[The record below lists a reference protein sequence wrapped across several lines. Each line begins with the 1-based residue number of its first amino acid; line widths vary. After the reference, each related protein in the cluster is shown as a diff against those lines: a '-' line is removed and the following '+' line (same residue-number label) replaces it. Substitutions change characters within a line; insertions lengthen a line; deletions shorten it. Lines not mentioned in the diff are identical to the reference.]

1 MRWLVWCVVLGLSV
15 CSTVETSGSATTF
28 TPTTFAPTSTI
39 DYEMEFLGQR
49 FSVFS
54 AEVLLATASSSEDGG
69 SGRQSLRRRNPSST
83 VNDAVLAEFERRVS
97 PRLMAEVKRVT
108 ADESDRPAPN
118 LIEEFEEVPG
128 LGRLTL
134 DYSIGTERYSRVFAV
149 KEDPN
154 IVIKYQTN
162 CDLLRQSVHP
172 LIVDYV
178 FSNIA
183 ADAFSEFEEL
193 SRPVMKPLYL
203 SPAALFPVTSTR
215 KTSFA
220 MTVSEWEKCKNHHA
234 TVRFVVLPRAM
245 QCLNKLR
252 MSEKTN
258 QLHSLLNAGALLVR
272 TIGHLHNVAGIIHG
286 DIHAGNICFLK
297 TGQVVLIDFGKAG
310 FVEEE
315 EHAASR
321 PDLKYVHPAQSPWQM
336 AGFRSARRDDIFKA
350 LFTLADS
357 VHQGKLFEHAIALYS
372 KKNFEELKKFKAED
386 FFFITATRDPIADA
400 AKDAPLSD
408 ESTAHIREQLE
419 QALALVR
426 GLETVDTPIDYD
438 GIRARLLDAASQII
452 H

>member
-1 MRWLVWCVVLGLSV
+1 MRRLVARVVLGLSV
-15 CSTVETSGSATTF
+15 RSIVGIDGTTTSIV
-28 TPTTFAPTSTI
+28 PTTFAPTSTI

-54 AEVLLATASSSEDGG
+54 AETLLATASSSEDGG
-69 SGRQSLRRRNPSST
+69 SASLSLRRRNPSST
-83 VNDAVLAEFERRVS
+83 VNDAVLAEYERRVS
-97 PRLMAEVKRVT
+97 PRLMTEAKRVT
-108 ADESDRPAPN
+108 ADESERPAPN
-118 LIEEFEEVPG
+118 LIEEFEDVPG

-134 DYSIGTERYSRVFAV
+134 DYSIATERYSRVFAV

-183 ADAFSEFEEL
+183 ADAFSEFEEV
-193 SRPVMKPLYL
+193 SRPVMKPTYL
-203 SPAALFPVTSTR
+203 SPPSLFPVTATR
-215 KTSFA
+215 KTTFA

-252 MSEKTN
+252 MAEVTTH
-258 QLHSLLNAGALLVR
+258 LHSLLSAGALLVR
-272 TIGHLHNVAGIIHG
+272 TIANLHNVAGIIHG
-286 DIHAGNICFLK
+286 DIHAGNICFLT

-315 EHAASR
+315 EHEPSR
-321 PDLKYVHPAQSPWQM
+321 PALKYVHPAQSPWQM

-350 LFTLADS
+350 LFTLADT
-357 VHQGKLFEHAIALYS
+357 VHRGKLFEHAISLFS
-372 KKNFEELKKFKAED
+372 RKNFLELKKFKAEE
-386 FFFITATRDPIADA
+386 FFFITASRDPIADA
-400 AKDAPLSD
+400 AREASLSE
-408 ESTAHIREQLE
+408 ESMAHIREQLE

-426 GLETVDTPIDYD
+426 GLESVDTPIDYD
-438 GIRARLLDAASQII
+438 GIRARLLEAASQII
-452 H
+452 D